1 MFTNSL
7 EKAISTLN
15 HGIQNNAE
23 PVESLQHLLQAT
35 CTTREPIIIEEE
47 KHSAKVRQQGDDATP
62 RAVVALLDMI
72 DFQLAINARRAML
85 QQCYRYGVETS
96 FEEIR
101 ARWPKRNMTRQ
112 STSAASAVT
121 GGALRTGHP
130 NRARRSMITK
140 PSSPYNIQSASHDSS
155 NNKSYTHTA
164 AQHNKRSK
172 LVPQLSSTTTA
183 SLLAKRPIILS
194 KKVSV
199 IRSPQVQLPQQPAIK
214 EPYSSNDMKHHQP
227 VPITKEPSSPSTT
240 SREESSITTDVL
252 SKPIEIELPEIPA
265 VDEIFPDGHIQKEV
279 EGAIIEKQQHQVSA
293 KVEPASSPQH
303 QQIIAI
309 PYEAHV
315 VKRFLEQVNDPPV
328 TEYKG
333 YHDMLKLK
341 RKPQLEGEFNLG
353 TIRYTMKRKLGEGG
367 TSSVYELQGSLA
379 LKVESVMCNAWE
391 FYIMR
396 QAAQRCKQPSHVVAV
411 HEYYAYRTTTFMVM
425 DLAKHGTL
433 LDALNEHRLKYLTS
447 AMSEA
452 RALCII
458 IELLD
463 ALCDLHG
470 AGIIHG
476 DVKMENVVVIESS
489 PSKGD
494 RVAFIDFGRAMDLTL
509 VSSPNIRIYPRWRPV
524 KPGTIDPPISSPW
537 LPWALDY
544 WGLAGIAH
552 WLLFGNQIRV
562 RKVAQQQGSSRWVL
576 REHIKRYW
584 HKTFWDD
591 FFDQLMNPSTA
602 ATTSTAPA
610 QLLAAAKRLVT

>member
-1 MFTNSL
+1 M
-7 EKAISTLN
+7 N
-15 HGIQNNAE
+15 HGVQNNAE
-23 PVESLQHLLQAT
+23 PVENLQHLLHSIY
-35 CTTREPIIIEEE
+35 TTKEPIIVVGE
-47 KHSAKVRQQGDDATP
+47 KHGAIIRQGDDTTP
-62 RAVVALLDMI
+62 RAIVALLDMI

-85 QQCYRYGVETS
+85 QQCYRYDVETS

-121 GGALRTGHP
+121 GDALRTGHP

-140 PSSPYNIQSASHDSS
+140 PSSASYDGS
-155 NNKSYTHTA
+155 NNRSYTHHS
-164 AQHNKRSK
+164 AQHNKRPK
-172 LVPQLSSTTTA
+172 LAPQLSSTTTK
-183 SLLAKRPIILS
+183 STLLANRPILLNKES
-194 KKVSV
+194 SV
-199 IRSPQVQLPQQPAIK
+199 IRSPQVQLPQQPTA
-214 EPYSSNDMKHHQP
+214 
-227 VPITKEPSSPSTT
+227 KEPSSLSAT
-240 SREESSITTDVL
+240 SREESSITDVL
-252 SKPIEIELPEIPA
+252 SKPIEIELPGIPA
-265 VDEIFPDGHIQKEV
+265 VDEFKDQKENNSSNDPETFSDGHVQKEV
-279 EGAIIEKQQHQVSA
+279 DSTVIEKQQHQVSA
-293 KVEPASSPQH
+293 NVEPVSSL
-303 QQIIAI
+303 QQQQEIIAI
-309 PYEAHV
+309 PYEAQV
-315 VKRFLEQVNDPPV
+315 VKRMLEQVNPPV

-341 RKPQLEGEFNLG
+341 PKLEGEFDLG

-367 TSSVYELQGSLA
+367 TASVYELQGPLA
-379 LKVESVMCNAWE
+379 LKVESVMRNAWE

-396 QAAQRCKQPSHVVAV
+396 QAAQRCNQPSHVIAV
-411 HEYYAYRTTTFMVM
+411 HEYYAYRSTTFMVM

-447 AMSEA
+447 AMSES
-452 RALCII
+452 RALGII
-458 IELLD
+458 IGLLE
-463 ALCDLHG
+463 ALCDLHA

-476 DVKMENVVVIESS
+476 DVKMENVVIVESS
-489 PSKGD
+489 PSEGD

-509 VSSPNIRIYPRWRPV
+509 VSPNIRIYPRWRPV
-524 KPGTIDPPISSPW
+524 KPGTIDPPISPPW
-537 LPWALDY
+537 LPWAHDY

-562 RKVAQQQGSSRWVL
+562 RKVAQQEQPRWVL

-610 QLLAAAKRLVT
+610 RLLAAARQTLQQQH

>member
-1 MFTNSL
+1 M
-7 EKAISTLN
+7 
-15 HGIQNNAE
+15 QN
-23 PVESLQHLLQAT
+23 LQHLLQSLY
-35 CTTREPIIIEEE
+35 TTKAPIIVVEE
-47 KHSAKVRQQGDDATP
+47 KHGTIIRQGDDATT

-85 QQCYRYGVETS
+85 QQCYRYDVETS

-121 GGALRTGHP
+121 GDALRTGHP

-140 PSSPYNIQSASHDSS
+140 PSSLYDVQPASYDGS
-155 NNKSYTHTA
+155 NSRSYTHHSA
-164 AQHNKRSK
+164 HHNKRPK
-172 LVPQLSSTTTA
+172 LAPQLSSTTTKPT
-183 SLLAKRPIILS
+183 LLANRPILLNKES
-194 KKVSV
+194 SV
-199 IRSPQVQLPQQPAIK
+199 IPSPQVKLPQQPTA
-214 EPYSSNDMKHHQP
+214 
-227 VPITKEPSSPSTT
+227 KEPSSPSAI
-240 SREESSITTDVL
+240 SLEESSITDVL

-265 VDEIFPDGHIQKEV
+265 VDEFKDQKENNSSNNPEIFSDGHVQKEV
-279 EGAIIEKQQHQVSA
+279 DSTVIKKQQHQGSVN
-293 KVEPASSPQH
+293 VEPVSSPQ
-303 QQIIAI
+303 QQQEIIAI
-309 PYEAHV
+309 PYEAQV
-315 VKRFLEQVNDPPV
+315 VKRILEQVNDPPV

-333 YHDMLKLK
+333 YHDMLQLKQKPKLE
-341 RKPQLEGEFNLG
+341 REFDLG

-367 TSSVYELQGSLA
+367 TASVYELQGSLA

-396 QAAQRCKQPSHVVAV
+396 QAAQRCNQPSHVIAV
-411 HEYYAYRTTTFMVM
+411 HEYYAYRSTTFMVM

-447 AMSEA
+447 AMSES
-452 RALCII
+452 RALGII
-458 IELLD
+458 IGLLE
-463 ALCDLHG
+463 ALCDLHA

-476 DVKMENVVVIESS
+476 DVKMENVVIVESS

-509 VSSPNIRIYPRWRPV
+509 VSPNIRIYPRWRPV
-524 KPGTIDPPISSPW
+524 KPGTIDPPISPPW
-537 LPWALDY
+537 LPWAHDY

-562 RKVAQQQGSSRWVL
+562 RKVAQQEPRWVL

-610 QLLAAAKRLVT
+610 RLLAAARQTLQQQH